1 MSDGGKGSAPR
12 PKSVSNEEYANRWDA
27 IFQKDKR
34 VEEDQQ
40 NEDEEFEAILK
51 RNRENAL
58 QELVDIS
65 ESLGLYEFDDKL
77 TRYNEETQE
86 VKK

>member
-27 IFQKDKR
+27 IFQRDIRKI
-34 VEEDQQ
+34 EDQQ

-51 RNRENAL
+51 RNRENTL

-65 ESLGLYEFDDKL
+65 ESLGLYEFDNKL

>member
-1 MSDGGKGSAPR
+1 MSDDGKGSAPR

-27 IFQKDKR
+27 IFQRDMRKI
-34 VEEDQQ
+34 EDQQ

-51 RNRENAL
+51 INRENAL

-65 ESLGLYEFDDKL
+65 QSLGLYEFDDKL
-77 TRYNEETQE
+77 TRYNEETQA
-86 VKK
+86 VKR